1 MTVPY
6 VKQVIRWVIF
16 AIVLYFLGRYII
28 DHRQD
33 FSFLST
39 LRWTSLIPI
48 VLLTLVAFLLEAYRY
63 FLVIREMETSVPF
76 IDVFR
81 HMMVARFLNKLVP
94 QSGIAYRAHAFKNE
108 NDVSY
113 GRFAASFVAFVW
125 LDLVLTII
133 ISTGIVAIYQPNLSA
148 NGYPVFPILF
158 AFSLLLLLIM
168 FLSRIIPAR
177 WGSEFEVKSNINN
190 YKKIISKIIRQI
202 GFTFELARKPRLLLS
217 GGLII
222 MANTAISIWS
232 KFFLFQLIGV
242 TAKIPELALFVGLN
256 KVSNILVVTPGN
268 LGITESLY
276 GVLSGMLGIGAAQ
289 GVVAA
294 LTLRTVVFLILAC
307 LSALLLF
314 FKSQKASGGPPAPNQ
329 LEQKDQR

>member
-1 MTVPY
+1 MNVPY

-16 AIVLYFLGRYII
+16 AIILYLLGRYII
-28 DHRQD
+28 DHRHD

-48 VLLTLVAFLLEAYRY
+48 VLLTLVSFLLEAFRY

-76 IDVFR
+76 VDVFR
-81 HMMVARFLNKLVP
+81 HLMVARFLNRLVP

-108 NDVSY
+108 NE
-113 GRFAASFVAFVW
+113 
-125 LDLVLTII
+125 
-133 ISTGIVAIYQPNLSA
+133 
-148 NGYPVFPILF
+148 
-158 AFSLLLLLIM
+158 
-168 FLSRIIPAR
+168 SRIIPAR

-222 MANTAISIWS
+222 MANTAISVWS

-242 TAKIPELALFVGLN
+242 TAKISELALFVGLN

-294 LTLRTVVFLILAC
+294 LTLRTVIFLILAC

-314 FKSQKASGGPPAPNQ
+314 LKSQKAPGGPPAPNQ